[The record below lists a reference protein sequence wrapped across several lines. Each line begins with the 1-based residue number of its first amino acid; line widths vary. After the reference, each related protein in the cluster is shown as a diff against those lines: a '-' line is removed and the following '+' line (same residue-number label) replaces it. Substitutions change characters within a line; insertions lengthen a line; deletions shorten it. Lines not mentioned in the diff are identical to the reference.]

1 MIDERPYEYEVDML
15 LEDALITGQKVYLD
29 LCKHLDSPYID
40 IEEHHDL
47 IVNIVKCTNPTD
59 AWNAVRELQK
69 TQIEYLKKFKEY
81 R

>member
-40 IEEHHDL
+40 IEEHL
-47 IVNIVKCTNPTD
+47 N
-59 AWNAVRELQK
+59 
-69 TQIEYLKKFKEY
+69 
-81 R
+81 